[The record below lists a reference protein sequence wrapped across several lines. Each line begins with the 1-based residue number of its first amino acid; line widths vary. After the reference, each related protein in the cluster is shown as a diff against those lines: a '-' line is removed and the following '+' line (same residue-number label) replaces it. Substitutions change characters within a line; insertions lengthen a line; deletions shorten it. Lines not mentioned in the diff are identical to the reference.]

1 MHYDIH
7 WTFIVQYDLY
17 DSLLGLGNRGPCLS
31 HYTASPSH
39 KEREGWSDGRATIIE
54 EGDKIV
60 VQSFVKATGYYET
73 VTLTRQK

>member
-1 MHYDIH
+1 M
-7 WTFIVQYDLY
+7 VQYDLNAR
-17 DSLLGLGNRGPCLS
+17 LLGLGDSGPCLS
-31 HYTASPSH
+31 HHRASPSH